1 MPTFGNILTDEQ
13 IQQLI
18 RYLRTL
24 PQSDPGS

>member
-1 MPTFGNILTDEQ
+1 MSAFGNTLTDEQ

-24 PQSDPGS
+24 PQSDNQE